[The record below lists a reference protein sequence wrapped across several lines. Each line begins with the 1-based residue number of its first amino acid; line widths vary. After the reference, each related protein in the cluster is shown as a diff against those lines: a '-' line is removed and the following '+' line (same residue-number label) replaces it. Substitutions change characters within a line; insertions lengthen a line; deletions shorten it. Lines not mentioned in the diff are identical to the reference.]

1 MKKILD
7 YLNLRNVGLLE
18 MLFALTP
25 ILMGFNLGPIPLS
38 ALMWVVMIGVV
49 ALQKGKLK
57 LKNFKPL
64 MWFIIYWFVHQL
76 FLLFVTNFNVN
87 TLIVQVVY
95 FAAVFFLYPVM
106 DLGKMRGSFNW
117 VAIISIL
124 GLLYQWAD
132 VAQGNGVHPL
142 EIPGLTMPEGR
153 MEHLILRPS
162 SFYME
167 PAAYVAYMICPI
179 ALALVDKKYIWAI
192 LMILSVFLTT
202 STTGI
207 VLSFILLVA
216 SLFANKAKGSSMLI
230 VLVVGAGM
238 VYALNTLEEFSAGVE
253 KLENTDASTSVRL
266 SQGIHVVQTM
276 HTNEYIFGV
285 PYSDAYNYCKS
296 GRCTDVEYYGESV
309 YMPTFWDLIL
319 RFGIVGLILYLS
331 IYVKILRMSKKTI
344 PLCVALLSTMFSSGY
359 SIGPMFVFTLIVLLV
374 MARFG
379 EKGLCS

>member
-1 MKKILD
+1 MRKLTE
-7 YLNLRNVGLLE
+7 YLHLKDVGLLE

-38 ALMWVVMIGVV
+38 ALMWVVLIGVV
-49 ALQKGKLK
+49 VLKREKLRPR
-57 LKNFKPL
+57 NFKPL
-64 MWFIIYWFVHQL
+64 MWFVIYWIVHQL
-76 FLLFVTNFNVN
+76 VLLFITSFNVN
-87 TLIVQVVY
+87 ALIVQVVY

-106 DLGKMRGSFNW
+106 DPRKMRGSFNW

-142 EIPGLTMPEGR
+142 EIPGLTMPEER
-153 MEHLILRPS
+153 MEQLILRPS

-167 PAAYVAYMICPI
+167 PAAYVAYMICPL
-179 ALALVDKKYIWAI
+179 ALALVDKKYMWAI
-192 LMILSVFLTT
+192 VMILSVFLTT

-207 VLSFILLVA
+207 VLSFILLGA
-216 SLFANKAKGSSMLI
+216 SLFANKANGSSMLI

-238 VYALNTLEEFSAGVE
+238 VYALNSLEEFSAGVE

-266 SQGIHVVQTM
+266 SQGLHVVQTM

-319 RFGIVGLILYLS
+319 RFGIVGLVLYLL
-331 IYVKILRMSKKTI
+331 IYVKILRLSKKTI
-344 PLCVALLSTMFSSGY
+344 PLCIALLSTMFSSGY
-359 SIGPMFVFTLIVLLV
+359 SIGPLFIQTLIVLLV
-374 MARFG
+374 MVRFDQQG
-379 EKGLCS
+379 WTA